1 MAIKVYKLFSISI
14 IYREAKTHIPTTGYL
29 EYEFC
34 YRRRRRRT
42 LSHLAG
48 YEPVAGVHDVAVDLL
63 LQRHKRLHGRVG
75 EEENLMIYRAF
86 KNPWLNLTIDLVYMV
101 NLKPNIFA
109 SNLMVRL

>member
-34 YRRRRRRT
+34 YRRRRRT

-86 KNPWLNLTIDLVYMV
+86 KNPWLNLTFDLVYMV
-101 NLKPNIFA
+101 NHLKPNIFA
-109 SNLMVRL
+109 SNLIVRL